1 MSFSSVQLLV
11 LISRLKYTG
20 RLLACQR
27 IVGLGARLNDKG
39 EFQHILAKKIT
50 IYSRESYCP
59 GPLGRPAVTG
69 GAVASWRDGA
79 GKPTPAQRILSPLP
93 SFHLPITNPHYH

>member
-20 RLLACQR
+20 RLLPCQR

-39 EFQHILAKKIT
+39 EFQHILSKKIT
-50 IYSRESYCP
+50 IYSRESHCP
-59 GPLGRPAVTG
+59 GVTGRPAVTG
-69 GAVASWRDGA
+69 RSVASWRDRA
-79 GKPTPAQRILSPLP
+79 GNHSPAEAILSPLH
-93 SFHLPITNPHYH
+93 SFYLTISNPLS